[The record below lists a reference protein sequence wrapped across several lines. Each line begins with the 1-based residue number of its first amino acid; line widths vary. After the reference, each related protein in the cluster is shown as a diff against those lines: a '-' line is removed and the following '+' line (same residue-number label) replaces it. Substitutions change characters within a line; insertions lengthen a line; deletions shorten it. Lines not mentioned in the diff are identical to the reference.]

1 MSFLVMCMSC
11 LKKYQFKYFA
21 YFFYLVVYYFDIE
34 QDEFLYILKI
44 NCLLVVSF
52 ANIFSE
58 SKGCLFILFMV
69 SFALQKLLSLVRSHM
84 YTFVLFSLL
93 QEVGKKKNLVMIQE
107 KMMVEEQV
115 DVEYISL
122 HRYMRNVLPDT
133 EDLAEHQLRPGRS
146 T

>member
-93 QEVGKKKNLVMIQE
+93 
-107 KMMVEEQV
+107 
-115 DVEYISL
+115 
-122 HRYMRNVLPDT
+122 
-133 EDLAEHQLRPGRS
+133 
-146 T
+146 